1 MSTKFDIF
9 KVLANESKIEAE
21 ILTVESETEISKE
34 RHISAEKKQQI
45 TDEFRLYNN
54 IIMKYQ
60 KITNLLEN
68 TLSQPSKFRTKTW
81 VDITYNT
88 NSQIKFKTA
97 MLKSNLCEYSDAC
110 ILVKGTIT
118 VPNTE
123 STPAVTNNGH
133 KKDI

>member
-1 MSTKFDIF
+1 M
-9 KVLANESKIEAE
+9 KVKLKQKHRQLKVKQKYRKKGIY
-21 ILTVESETEISKE
+21 LQK
-34 RHISAEKKQQI
+34 KKQQI

-68 TLSQPSKFRTKTW
+68 ALSQPSKFRTKTW

-123 STPAVTNNGH
+123 STPAVTNNDD
-133 KKDI
+133 KKDIYKLFSFY

>member
-21 ILTVESETEISKE
+21 IPTVESETEISKE

-68 TLSQPSKFRTKTW
+68 ALSQPSKFRTKT
-81 VDITYNT
+81 
-88 NSQIKFKTA
+88 
-97 MLKSNLCEYSDAC
+97 
-110 ILVKGTIT
+110 
-118 VPNTE
+118 
-123 STPAVTNNGH
+123 
-133 KKDI
+133 